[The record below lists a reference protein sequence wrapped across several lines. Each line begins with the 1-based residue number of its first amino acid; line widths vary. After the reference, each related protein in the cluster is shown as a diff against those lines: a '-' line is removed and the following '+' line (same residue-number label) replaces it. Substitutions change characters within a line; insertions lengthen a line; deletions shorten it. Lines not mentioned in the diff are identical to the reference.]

1 MVALFALERLKDRAT
16 VHYVAQEID
25 CTRAEAQRAIE
36 AAQVQFGVEIEK
48 VGPVYRVV
56 SWGALKRTAALGL
69 IAADADAISALT
81 VSFNGL

>member
-1 MVALFALERLKDRAT
+1 
-16 VHYVAQEID
+16 
-25 CTRAEAQRAIE
+25 
-36 AAQVQFGVEIEK
+36 
-48 VGPVYRVV
+48 V